1 MDQTKKTRIDMT
13 LKTDHIEFLKKQAE
27 KNGISVS
34 AMNDIILEDYM
45 SQETRRNIV
54 NKGFKK

>member
-1 MDQTKKTRIDMT
+1 MT